1 MSVSKREADS
11 RGQGQE
17 QITGLQETLGRTA
30 PRPGETLQVPGDFSS
45 PEPWGAAAGAQVP
58 PHHTVRWSQILASL
72 PEPWQLQGRRAEHS
86 ASLSPSPPRGNPG

>member
-58 PHHTVRWSQILASL
+58 PHHTVCWSQILS
-72 PEPWQLQGRRAEHS
+72 
-86 ASLSPSPPRGNPG
+86 SPPRALAAARQEGRALSFPFPFSPEG